1 MPALSPSAPSAT
13 APFPVA
19 PNRTDGVLNLAGLR
33 ATPPAQE
40 PFPHLVM
47 TGFIPPAVAAAARRD
62 FPDSPHGGLVPAPSR
77 EDLARA
83 EREQGALDGFTRLLA
98 ALTAPET
105 TQAFADTFNLEL
117 DPDALM
123 VTVRSRCVPKDGR
136 IHTDSVTKRLTALLY
151 LNEDWTA
158 TGGRLRLLRS
168 ADDMNDMLAEV
179 LPVDGTLVVF
189 RRTDNSFHGHKPH
202 DGERR
207 YIMLNWMVDAGT
219 ARRETLRHSMTAG
232 LKRFTLG
239 GAFSGK
245 GSK

>member
-1 MPALSPSAPSAT
+1 MPALSSPAPS
-13 APFPVA
+13 VA
-19 PNRTDGVLNLAGLR
+19 PVPPANRTDGVLNLDGLR
-33 ATPPAQE
+33 AQRPATE

-47 TGFIPPAVAAAARRD
+47 TGFIAPVVAVTARHD

-77 EDLARA
+77 A
-83 EREQGALDGFTRLLA
+83 ELERGDLDGFTRLLA

-105 TQAFADTFNLEL
+105 TQAFAETFGLDL

-151 LNEDWTA
+151 LNDTWTA
-158 TGGRLRLLRS
+158 PGGRLRLLRS
-168 ADDMNDMLAEV
+168 ADNMEDMLAEV
-179 LPVDGTLVVF
+179 LPLDGTLVAF

-202 DGERR
+202 DGVRR

-219 ARRETLRHSMTAG
+219 ARRETLRHGVTAG
-232 LKRFTLG
+232 LKRLG
-239 GAFSGK
+239 NAFSGK
-245 GSK
+245 GEM

>member
-1 MPALSPSAPSAT
+1 MPALSPSAPSVPPAGMVPPFAT
-13 APFPVA
+13 ASRA
-19 PNRTDGVLNLAGLR
+19 DGVLNLAGLR
-33 ATPPAQE
+33 AAVPAQA
-40 PFPHLVM
+40 PFPHMVM
-47 TGFIPPAVAAAARRD
+47 TGFIGPDVAAAARRD

-77 EDLARA
+77 A
-83 EREQGALDGFTRLLA
+83 ELERGDLDGFTRLLA

-105 TQAFADTFNLEL
+105 TQAFAGTFNLDL
-117 DPDALM
+117 DPEALM

-151 LNEDWTA
+151 LNEEWTA
-158 TGGRLRLLRS
+158 PGGRLRLLRT
-168 ADDMNDMLAEV
+168 ADDMDDMLAEV

-219 ARRETLRHSMTAG
+219 ARRETLRHGVTAG
-232 LKRFTLG
+232 LKRLG
-239 GAFSGK
+239 SAFSGK
-245 GSK
+245 GDK